1 MVCAA
6 SKKNYY
12 FSERIRRRLERI
24 PTHRLTVVEA
34 PSGFGKT
41 TAVREYLNALSG
53 GARVVWRTIGE
64 ENRLGEWDVLCR
76 VVGEADP
83 QCGSELGALSV
94 PWDDE
99 CLPRMEAALAA
110 MRHDGEV
117 YLVVDN
123 YQFVRSRIPERY
135 LRTFYGALP
144 EGVHLILV
152 TQLVNPVPRAIVGD
166 AQVNHIRREH
176 LNFDTADIAAYYGQL
191 GLRLTDEQAE
201 GIRRFSGGWAAGVYL
216 TALGYSEAGT
226 LQGADDIRALIRAA
240 VWDKL
245 SDAARLFL
253 LRLCS
258 FDSFDLD
265 TARFLNET
273 DWIDESILDM
283 LERNGFVWHDMG
295 ERRYYIHSI
304 LQLYVKK
311 EFDACSGAFR
321 ERVLRLTAQWHEKQ
335 GDNFLALRYYA
346 LIGDFRAALSLPLTT
361 SDFTLNASSEN
372 RELLLS
378 VLDRCPPE
386 IRAEYPRAMI
396 VFAFA
401 LFIYNETE
409 RVVTLA
415 REVEKN
421 VAAGPAMSAEEKRAL
436 TGEIVFLTA
445 FLSYNDFAAMAGGYR
460 RAVELTGGPTS
471 IINMKGAWTFGAPSI
486 LYMFYRSAAER
497 DVQIL
502 EKNLPYYLAAA
513 RGHGTGADVV
523 MRGELQF
530 NRGDFKAAEISAHR
544 AAYAAR
550 EAQQL
555 NIELCALFLLAQ
567 IALARGDAAEYRSA
581 VGALRGK
588 ARASKSVVYLNMLGL
603 CEGFLGAECGVGRVP
618 EWLAADDVT
627 SRVRFMARP
636 YASVVYAK
644 SLLDAKKYAR
654 LAGIGPEL
662 KRAASFYPNAMALI
676 YTGLHVAAA
685 HEALGAAEEA
695 ERALRGALDIALP
708 DGVILPLAQNF
719 GALSPILKRL
729 LAREFLSAASLK
741 KISALAKV
749 WSQNLQC
756 ARAALL
762 GAAALLSERELEAA
776 ELVARGLTNDEIAR
790 QMHVSA
796 ATVKSFL
803 ARAFRKTG
811 SASRTELT
819 AWLLRRRN

>member
-1 MVCAA
+1 MICAA
-6 SKKNYY
+6 SKKDYY
-12 FSERIRRRLERI
+12 FSERIRRRMERI
-24 PTHRLTVVEA
+24 PSHRLTAVEA

-41 TAVREYLNALSG
+41 TAVREYLSALSD

-64 ENRLGEWDVLCR
+64 ENRLGEWEVLCR

-83 QCGSELGALSV
+83 QCGNEQGALAV

-135 LRTFYGALP
+135 LRAFYGALP

-152 TQLVNPVPRAIVGD
+152 TQLVNPVPRAIVVD

-176 LNFDTADIAAYYGQL
+176 LDFDTADIAAYYGQL
-191 GLRLTDEQAE
+191 GLRLTGEQAE
-201 GIRRFSGGWAAGVYL
+201 GIRRLTGGWAAGVYL
-216 TALGYSEAGT
+216 TALAYSEAGT
-226 LQGADDIRALIRAA
+226 LQAANDVEALIRAT
-240 VWDKL
+240 VWNKL
-245 SDAARLFL
+245 SGADRLFL
-253 LRLCS
+253 LRLCN
-258 FDSFDLD
+258 FGSFDLE

-273 DWIDESILDM
+273 DWIDENILDM

-295 ERRYYIHSI
+295 ERRYYVHSI

-346 LIGDFRAALSLPLTT
+346 LIGDFRAALSLPLAT
-361 SDFTLNASSEN
+361 SDFSSNASAEN
-372 RELLLS
+372 RKLLLS

-386 IRAEYPRAMI
+386 IRAEFPRAMI

-409 RVVTLA
+409 RVVALA
-415 REVEKN
+415 REVERN
-421 VAAGPAMSAEEKRAL
+421 VAASAMSDEEKRRL

-445 FLSYNDFAAMAGGYR
+445 FLAHNDFAAMAAGYK
-460 RAVELTGGPTS
+460 RAVELMGGPTS
-471 IINMKGAWTFGAPSI
+471 IINMKGPWTFGAPSI
-486 LYMFYRSAAER
+486 LYMFYRSAAEC

-513 RGHGTGADVV
+513 RGHGAGADVV

-530 NRGDFKAAEISAHR
+530 NRGDFEAAEITAHR

-555 NIELCALFLLAQ
+555 NVELCAHFLLAQ
-567 IALARGDAAEYRSA
+567 IALAIGDAAEYRSA
-581 VGALRGK
+581 VGALREK
-588 ARASKSVVYLNMLGL
+588 ARASKSAVHLNMLGL
-603 CEGFLGAECGVGRVP
+603 CEGFLGAECGVGKVP
-618 EWLAADDVT
+618 GWLAEGDVA
-627 SRVRFMARP
+627 SRVRFMTRP
-636 YASVVYAK
+636 YANVVYAK

-654 LAGIGPEL
+654 LAGIGAEL
-662 KRAASFYPNAMALI
+662 EKAAAFYPNAMARI

-729 LAREFLSAASLK
+729 LAREFLNAAALK
-741 KISALAKV
+741 RISALAKV

-756 ARAALL
+756 VRAALL
-762 GAAALLSERELEAA
+762 GAAALLSEREREVAG
-776 ELVARGLTNDEIAR
+776 LVARGLTNDEIAR
-790 QMHVSA
+790 QMHVSV

-803 ARAFRKTG
+803 TRAFRKTG
-811 SASRTELT
+811 VASRAELA
-819 AWLLRRRN
+819 AWLLRWEN